1 MERTVSVI
9 ILVALVAAIF
19 KLISYTTGYET
30 IYFKS
35 VPAILFFVLI
45 AFRRYN
51 AIEAALI
58 AVAVTHI
65 YTLL

>member
-1 MERTVSVI
+1 MERTISVI
-9 ILVALVAAIF
+9 ILVALVAVVF

-51 AIEAALI
+51 AVEATLI
-58 AVAVTHI
+58 GVAVTYI